1 MHNKKLLL
9 LLVMMTGCCCL
20 GGGGGGA
27 GCWMMVVWVGLALG
41 CGAGGLLHRPYGND
55 DPMGLCGKKWDLPEG
70 PPPLYKMELQ

>member
-1 MHNKKLLL
+1 MHNKKLL

-27 GCWMMVVWVGLALG
+27 GCSTMVVWVGLALG

-55 DPMGLCGKKWDLPEG
+55 DPMGLCGKKWG
-70 PPPLYKMELQ
+70 PPPLYKKGLQ